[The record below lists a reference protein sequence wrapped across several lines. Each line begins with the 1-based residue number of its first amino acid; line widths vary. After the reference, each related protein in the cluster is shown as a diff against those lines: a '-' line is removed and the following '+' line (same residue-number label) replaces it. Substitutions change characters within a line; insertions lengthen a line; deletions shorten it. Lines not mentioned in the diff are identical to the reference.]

1 MDYKINNEYLELT
14 ISTHGAEKQSLVSKE
29 TGISYL
35 RDIDQYWNRHAPLL
49 FPIVGKLRDL
59 KTIIN
64 NKEYSMNQHGFLR
77 DQEFEVFSQKE
88 NEIVLV
94 NSYNEETLKMYP
106 FKYKVYVKYTLN
118 GKQLDTEFK
127 VVNEDYQV
135 IPFNYGG
142 HPGFK
147 LPLYENETFEDYKIV
162 FEEEE
167 NFDAPTVMLD
177 SGTLNFIDTIKYEKV
192 KELQLNYKY
201 FEIDAIVN
209 PKIKL
214 PFSSVEK
221 FNGMIDG
228 TVTPI
233 PTKGFTHLGFLLKK
247 FMPLTD
253 ILTKYLRAS
262 DDDLKNRE
270 FFTIST
276 TLMLYVI
283 AGAVAQLGNHD
294 PVSKSSASYIPD
306 GKMRLSINEGPSATI
321 ISKNHVLEALNEDCD
336 DFRSFMSFSSIDTAR
351 ALFDGKINAVA
362 AIGTGDVRV
371 GGMVSQM
378 DNVNRILDRV
388 ALYLA

>member
-1 MDYKINNEYLELT
+1 MDYKISNEYLELT
-14 ISTHGAEKQSLVSKE
+14 VSTHGAEKQSLVSKE

-35 RDIDQYWNRHAPLL
+35 RDIDKYWNRHAPLL

-106 FKYKVYVKYTLN
+106 FKYKVYVTYTLN

-147 LPLYENETFEDYKIV
+147 LPLYENEKFEDYKIV

-177 SGTLNFIDTIKYEKV
+177 NGTLNFIDTIKYEKV

-209 PKIKL
+209 PKIK
-214 PFSSVEK
+214 SQSVKLVNKDNKGIK
-221 FNGMIDG
+221 FDF
-228 TVTPI
+228 
-233 PTKGFTHLGFLLKK
+233 KGFPSLAIWTKPNAPFVCLEPWIGYADHHDSNYHFIEKDNMQFLN
-247 FMPLTD
+247 PEC
-253 ILTKYLRAS
+253 
-262 DDDLKNRE
+262 E
-270 FFTIST
+270 FSVT
-276 TLMLYVI
+276 Y
-283 AGAVAQLGNHD
+283 
-294 PVSKSSASYIPD
+294 
-306 GKMRLSINEGPSATI
+306 SIT
-321 ISKNHVLEALNEDCD
+321 VLE
-336 DFRSFMSFSSIDTAR
+336 
-351 ALFDGKINAVA
+351 
-362 AIGTGDVRV
+362 
-371 GGMVSQM
+371 
-378 DNVNRILDRV
+378 
-388 ALYLA
+388 